1 MQTTTIEADGAVLDC
16 SLVPWDTDIFGFP
29 VAQISRVEFGPA
41 SAPDR
46 ALRQFETWCADHE
59 VRLVSCRLDHTRLL
73 ESIALEGLGFRFIEM
88 VYGPRL
94 DSLDGVTAPRLAME
108 VTAAERADLADIET
122 IAYDAFSTGRFLLDP
137 RLPADLSRR
146 RYATWVRTSFDTP
159 GQSVLKAVVDGE
171 LVGFFIVEQ
180 RSDSSIYWHLTAIAP
195 GWQGRGIGMS
205 LWQTM
210 LLRHRAEGATS
221 VATTISGHN
230 EPAINLYARLGF
242 AFRSPQMTFHWLR
255 DRGPA

>member
-16 SLVPWDTDIFGFP
+16 SLVPWDSDMFGFP
-29 VAQISRVEFGPA
+29 VAQISRVEFAPA

-46 ALRQFETWCADHE
+46 VLRQFETWCADQE

-94 DSLDGVTAPRLAME
+94 DSLDGVTAPRLPIE
-108 VTAAERADLADIET
+108 VAPAERIDLADIES

-137 RLPADLSRR
+137 RLPGELSRR

-159 GQSVLKAVVDGE
+159 GQTVLKAVVDGE
-171 LVGFFIVEQ
+171 LMGFFIVEH
-180 RSDSSIYWHLTAIAP
+180 RPDASVYWHLTAVAP
-195 GWQGRGIGMS
+195 GWQGRGMGLS
-205 LWQTM
+205 LWQTV
-210 LLRHRAEGATS
+210 LLRHRADGATS
-221 VATTISGHN
+221 VGTTISGHN

-242 AFRSPQMTFHWLR
+242 SFRSPQMTFHWLR